1 MCVHACVFVH
11 MNAGACTVQKKEPGS
26 LELELQKVVS
36 QTLVLGTEF
45 RFSRREESVL
55 NPKPFLKAPD
65 PLLN

>member
-1 MCVHACVFVH
+1 MRARACVFVH
-11 MNAGACTVQKKEPGS
+11 VNAGACTVQKKEPGS
-26 LELELQKVVS
+26 LELELQNAVS

-55 NPKPFLKAPD
+55 NSETFLKALD